1 MGSFRRP
8 KYEETAADK
17 AVREDIERRRAEEL
31 EEQRKNEEAKKKL
44 KSRLNALSYSDILRS
59 IRRGIHGSIK
69 N

>member
-31 EEQRKNEEAKKKL
+31 EEQRKNEEAP
-44 KSRLNALSYSDILRS
+44 
-59 IRRGIHGSIK
+59 K
-69 N
+69 NFEQTGDDLFSGNSELQPVSFE